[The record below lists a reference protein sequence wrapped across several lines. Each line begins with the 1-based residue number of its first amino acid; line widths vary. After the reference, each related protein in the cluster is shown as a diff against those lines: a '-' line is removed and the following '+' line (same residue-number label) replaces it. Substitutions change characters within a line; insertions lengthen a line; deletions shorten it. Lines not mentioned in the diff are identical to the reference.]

1 MRCGAKDGWRW
12 PPHWYDNG
20 GRARL
25 LGGNFAETA
34 MIGKSIKFGPFELS
48 PERHLLLK
56 DGKPVRL
63 GSRAIE
69 ILIVLVQHA
78 GCLVRHGELIAYVW
92 PGITVEDSNLRVH
105 LGALRRA
112 LGDGHR
118 GTRYILTDPG
128 RGYRFVGEL
137 CRDSAQIPDAGIQA
151 KNERPIQ
158 LPALLTRLVGRDKEI
173 ESVVKQLCLHRLVT
187 IVGPGGIGKSSVGL
201 AAAWDLAAGYPD
213 GCVFVDLAT
222 LVASGL
228 VASTMATLM
237 QLPVRTATPLPALVG
252 FLGDKRL
259 LLVLDSCEHLVEEVA
274 MVAESILRSAPHVDI
289 LATSREPLRIEG
301 EWLQRLRPLATPPTG
316 GDMTAAQAL
325 TFPAILLFAERALAN
340 IDTFNLIDAEAP
352 LLAVL
357 CQKLDGIPLAIE
369 LAAARIDSLGIKG
382 LVAGLDDR
390 LSLLSRGR
398 RTALPRQRTLRAT
411 LDWSYGLLTDL
422 ERTVFCRLSIFN
434 GPFSSTL
441 ASNVCGDSHV
451 GPSDVQ
457 EAILNLATK
466 SLITTDVSGDT
477 ILYRLLDTTRAYAK
491 ELLGKS
497 PQRSM
502 VARRHAEALCGLLK
516 AVEGEQ
522 TDSPGNPDR
531 RVIDDVRAAL
541 EWAFCDDGDVVI
553 AVNLTALSSNLWFH
567 FSLLEENKRR
577 IERAL
582 AILGNME
589 SADTDLEI
597 QLRVAYGHAVWHT
610 TVQADSMEASFSDAL
625 RLAERS
631 KCARLQLLPLWHLWN
646 ARNLSGNYASSFMV
660 AKRFGRIADKLED
673 SANILTHERM
683 LGLSSHY
690 LGKHQIAR
698 SLVERVLSDPATMN
712 DAARKREFQFDQR
725 VAARSLLAR
734 TLWVQGFPD
743 QALRMVKACIEDAIA
758 IQHDMSLC
766 YAIIQSGCPVC
777 AWAGDL
783 QTANSFLATLLESS
797 TKWSVL
803 YWSWWAK
810 SYKIVFASIGQ
821 ADMISAWAHHVR
833 ELTFIPLILETI
845 GTLRADLIDPRILP
859 TAQNARDTGWATPE
873 LLRGSGETCL
883 RSGISGREQ
892 DAENRFRSAFDMARQ
907 QGALSWELRAA
918 TSLARLWQT
927 QGRRDD
933 ARNILRRTFSR
944 FSEGF
949 GTADLRQ
956 ASLLLEELDN
966 HPRTRAGNRT
976 GLPRPS

>member
-1 MRCGAKDGWRW
+1 MV
-12 PPHWYDNG
+12 
-20 GRARL
+20 
-25 LGGNFAETA
+25 GN
-34 MIGKSIKFGPFELS
+34 SIKFGPFELS

-69 ILIVLVQHA
+69 ILIVLVRHA
-78 GCLVRHGELIAYVW
+78 GCLVRHGELIAHVW

-112 LGDGHR
+112 LGDGQR
-118 GTRYILTDPG
+118 GIRYILTESG

-137 CRDSAQIPDAGIQA
+137 RRDSAQVPDDGIQA
-151 KNERPIQ
+151 KNERPVR

-173 ESVVKQLCLHRLVT
+173 ESIVKQLSLQRLVT

-201 AAAWDLAAGYPD
+201 AAAWDLVADYPD

-228 VASTMATLM
+228 IASTMATLM
-237 QLPVRTATPLPALVG
+237 HLPVRTANPLPALVG

-289 LATSREPLRIEG
+289 LATSREPLRIQG
-301 EWLQRLRPLATPPTG
+301 EWLQRLRPLATPPTS
-316 GDMTAAQAL
+316 DMTAAQAL
-325 TFPAILLFAERALAN
+325 AFPAIALFAERALAN

-352 LLAVL
+352 LLAIL

-411 LDWSYGLLTDL
+411 LDWSYGLLSEL
-422 ERTVFCRLSIFN
+422 ERTVFCCLSIFN
-434 GPFSSTL
+434 GPFSSAM

-451 GPSDVQ
+451 GASDIQ
-457 EAILNLATK
+457 EAILNLAAK
-466 SLITTDVSGDT
+466 SLISTDVSGDA

-491 ELLGKS
+491 EFLDKS
-497 PQRSM
+497 PQRPM
-502 VARRHAEALCGLLK
+502 VARRHAEALCDLLR
-516 AVEGEQ
+516 AVEGDQ
-522 TDSPGNPDR
+522 TDSLGNPDR

-541 EWAFCDDGDVVI
+541 EWAFSDDGDAVI
-553 AVNLTALSSNLWFH
+553 AVNLTVLSSNLWFH

-582 AILGNME
+582 ALLANME
-589 SADTDLEI
+589 NAVTDLEI

-610 TVQADSMEASFSDAL
+610 TVQADIMEASFSGAL
-625 RLAERS
+625 SLAERS
-631 KCARLQLLPLWHLWN
+631 EDARLQLLPLWHLWN
-646 ARNLSGNYASSFMV
+646 ARNLSGNYESSAAV
-660 AKRFGRIADKLED
+660 ARRFGRIVGKLDD

-698 SLVERVLSDPATMN
+698 SLAERVLSDPATMN
-712 DAARKREFQFDQR
+712 DGARKREFQFDQR
-725 VAARSLLAR
+725 VSARSLLAR

-743 QALRMVKACIEDAIA
+743 QALRMVKTCIEDAIA

-766 YAIIQSGCPVC
+766 YSIIQSGCPVC

-797 TKWSVL
+797 AKWSVL

-833 ELTFIPLILETI
+833 GLTFIPLILETI
-845 GTLRADLIDPRILP
+845 GTLRSELIDPRVLP
-859 TAQNARDTGWATPE
+859 TAENARDTGWATPE

-883 RSGISGREQ
+883 RSGIPGCEQ
-892 DAENRFRSAFDMARQ
+892 DAENRFQSAFDMARQ

-918 TSLARLWQT
+918 TSLARLWQK

-933 ARNILRRTFSR
+933 ARNILRGTFSR

-949 GTADLRQ
+949 ETADLRQ
-956 ASLLLEELDN
+956 ASRLLEELDN
-966 HPRTRAGNRT
+966 DPRTTSGWKPDGTAAVELTEVLSETSR
-976 GLPRPS
+976 